1 MFRYLQ
7 ASVVLGA
14 WAALALVAA
23 PALAQKGRPGP
34 GGPVVV
40 GAPPPGAAPAPEAKP
55 GDAKPGEGDKP
66 AAEENKP
73 KPVET
78 VKRPT
83 EAQAPADRSELSVRP
98 DDDGKISFSFK
109 GQPWPFVLEW
119 LADISDKSLQW
130 EEAPA
135 GYLDL
140 TTRGRYTVEEVQ
152 DLINSVLLSK
162 GFTLLENGD
171 VLIVANLKTLDTS
184 LVPRV
189 SIAELDRR
197 GDHELVKTFIDLD
210 WLVAENAAEEIKP
223 MLSPYGKVAALK
235 TTNRLDVL
243 ETAGNLRRVVEMIDE
258 EQSDN
263 GQQRLVR
270 EFRLKH
276 TRAAEVLETLQKLLG
291 IEQKSSAPLDPR
303 QAMMQQQQMM
313 MAQQGQ
319 PGQMPQAP
327 AKKEPQ
333 VFLVVN
339 SRENSILANAPPDKM
354 AVIEQAVLVVDV
366 PQDSEQGLL
375 ANIHKMQVYRLAGI
389 TPEALVKVLQELG
402 SLDPTSRLEIDQKNR
417 AIIAFAPLADHVL
430 IRSLVDKL
438 DGAGRRFEVIQLRVL
453 SAEYVAGSINTLMN
467 GPEKTDNNRN
477 RFPYYYYFDGGGSQ
491 QQQDAADRFQIEAD
505 IEHNRLLLRA
515 NDIELAEVKTLL
527 MKLGEIPPEG
537 RNTHTTRVIPTA
549 PGEETEKLLERLK
562 RVWPSVAPNPLDV
575 EAGALE
581 GDESGENSKRQE
593 RAKSR
598 GKRPA
603 SKTQPKLQST
613 PKSGAPREQETRR
626 EPPRIES
633 PAGEPRLAASPRFR
647 LAQDRQ
653 AAQPD
658 DSDAESPPVGQPFQ
672 ADETD
677 EQAVG
682 QPFQADKTDE
692 KSPDAG
698 QPVQA
703 DDRQAGKPDLQDEPE
718 ESQPGKADL
727 RDDADENQAAEP
739 EVPPALAPRAPGK
752 ELPRAAHAPVK
763 ITVGPYGLVISSADT
778 EALDRIEDLMVDIMP
793 PRLSYKVFT
802 LHHTYAK
809 DVAELLEDIYKNDA
823 DGNSKKT
830 DMFESFWYG
839 YRPQT
844 NQKTRSTLSSRR
856 PLTFVPDPVTNTILV
871 QGADANQLAEI
882 ESLIEIYD
890 QRETPDSNS
899 VRHTK
904 IVALRYAKAGE
915 VSEIVK
921 DVFRDLLSPNDKA
934 LQQNMPQQPQQQ
946 QQQRNGGYYDALFSY
961 LTEDNEKAQNVPRFK
976 GMLSVGIDARS
987 NSLAISAPQ
996 ILLDDVLEMV
1006 DKLDLAAKPTRPVV
1020 RIRRLSQPGAVAQ
1033 IQQAFGAKQAEA
1045 KPASTEQPETANNN
1059 AENQQSG
1066 GMGNRRRN
1074 GGGAARN

>member
-14 WAALALVAA
+14 LAALALVAA
-23 PALAQKGRPGP
+23 PAALAQKGVPAP
-34 GGPVVV
+34 GGPRQL
-40 GAPPPGAAPAPEAKP
+40 GALPPGAPPGAAPAPGANPGEAKP
-55 GDAKPGEGDKP
+55 AEGEKPA

-83 EAQAPADRSELSVRP
+83 QAQAPADRGELRVRP

-109 GQPWPFVLEW
+109 GQPWPSVLEW

-140 TTRGRYTVEEVQ
+140 TTRGRYSVEEVQ

-171 VLIVANLKTLDTS
+171 VLIVANLKNLDTS

-189 SIAELDRR
+189 SIAELGRR

-223 MLSPYGKVAALK
+223 MLSPYGKVTALK

-243 ETAGNLRRVVEMIDE
+243 ETAGNLRRVVELIDE

-291 IEQKSSAPLDPR
+291 IEVKSNAPLDPR
-303 QAMMQQQQMM
+303 QAMMQQQQQQMM

-354 AVIEQAVLVVDV
+354 AVVEQAVLVVDV
-366 PQDSEQGLL
+366 PQDSQQGLL
-375 ANIHKMQVYRLAGI
+375 ANMHKMQVYRLAGI

-467 GPEKTDNNRN
+467 GPEKNDNNRN
-477 RFPYYYYFDGGGSQ
+477 RFPFYYYFDGGGQQ
-491 QQQDAADRFQIEAD
+491 QQQDGADRFQIEAD

-537 RNTHTTRVIPTA
+537 RNTHTTRVIPTM
-549 PGEETEKLLERLK
+549 PGEETEKLLDRLK

-581 GDESGENSKRQE
+581 SEESEESSDRRRE
-593 RAKSR
+593 RVKGR

-603 SKTQPKLQST
+603 SKTQPKSESA

-626 EPPRIES
+626 EPAEQ
-633 PAGEPRLAASPRFR
+633 EPRLAASPRFR

-653 AAQPD
+653 ATQPD
-658 DSDAESPPVGQPFQ
+658 LP
-672 ADETD
+672 
-677 EQAVG
+677 
-682 QPFQADKTDE
+682 
-692 KSPDAG
+692 
-698 QPVQA
+698 
-703 DDRQAGKPDLQDEPE
+703 
-718 ESQPGKADL
+718 
-727 RDDADENQAAEP
+727 DADENQAEQ
-739 EVPPALAPRAPGK
+739 PALPPPLAPGK

-763 ITVGPYGLVISSADT
+763 ITVGPYGLIISSADT

-830 DMFESFWYG
+830 DLFESYWYG

-882 ESLIEIYD
+882 ESLIEVYD

-904 IVALRYAKAGE
+904 IVALRYAKAAE

-946 QQQRNGGYYDALFSY
+946 QQQQRNGGYFESLFSY

-976 GMLSVGIDARS
+976 GMLSVGIDVRS

-996 ILLDDVLEMV
+996 ILLDDVLEMIER
-1006 DKLDLAAKPTRPVV
+1006 LDLAAKPTRPVV
-1020 RIRRLSQPGAVAQ
+1020 RIRKLSQPGAVAQ
-1033 IQQAFGAKQAEA
+1033 IQQAFGAKPAEA
-1045 KPASTEQPETANNN
+1045 KPAAGEQSKPA
-1059 AENQQSG
+1059 AGGENPQQPG
-1066 GMGNRRRN
+1066 GMGDRRRN
-1074 GGGAARN
+1074 GGVAPQN

>member
-7 ASVVLGA
+7 ASVMLGA
-14 WAALALVAA
+14 LAALALVAA
-23 PALAQKGRPGP
+23 PALAQKGAPVP
-34 GGPVVV
+34 GGPRQLAAPPP
-40 GAPPPGAAPAPEAKP
+40 GAPPGAAPAPGANPGEAKP
-55 GDAKPGEGDKP
+55 ADGNKP

-83 EAQAPADRSELSVRP
+83 EAQAPADRGELRVRP
-98 DDDGKISFSFK
+98 DDEGKISFSFK
-109 GQPWPFVLEW
+109 GQPWPSVLEW
-119 LADISDKSLQW
+119 LADISGKSLQW

-171 VLIVANLKTLDTS
+171 VLIVANLKNLDTS

-189 SIAELDRR
+189 SIAELGRR

-223 MLSPYGKVAALK
+223 MLSPYGKVTALK

-243 ETAGNLRRVVEMIDE
+243 ETAGNLRRVVELIDE

-291 IEQKSSAPLDPR
+291 IEVKSNAPMDPR
-303 QAMMQQQQMM
+303 QAMMQQQQQQMM

-366 PQDSEQGLL
+366 PQDSQQGLL
-375 ANIHKMQVYRLAGI
+375 ANMHKMQVYRLAGI

-467 GPEKTDNNRN
+467 GPEKNENSRN
-477 RFPYYYYFDGGGSQ
+477 RFPFYYYFDGGGQQ
-491 QQQDAADRFQIEAD
+491 QQQDGADRFQIEAD

-537 RNTHTTRVIPTA
+537 RNTHTTRVIPTM
-549 PGEETEKLLERLK
+549 PGEETEKLLDRLK

-581 GDESGENSKRQE
+581 PEESEENSDRRRE
-593 RAKSR
+593 RAKGR

-603 SKTQPKLQST
+603 SKTQPKSDSA

-626 EPPRIES
+626 QPASIEPAER
-633 PAGEPRLAASPRFR
+633 EPRLAVSPRFR

-653 AAQPD
+653 ATEPDPAD
-658 DSDAESPPVGQPFQ
+658 DSDAESPEVGQPFQ

-682 QPFQADKTDE
+682 QPFQADRNDE
-692 KSPDAG
+692 NAPDVG

-703 DDRQAGKPDLQDEPE
+703 DESQAGKPDLPDDE
-718 ESQPGKADL
+718 S
-727 RDDADENQAAEP
+727 QAAEP
-739 EVPPALAPRAPGK
+739 EPPPALAPLAPGK

-763 ITVGPYGLVISSADT
+763 ITVGPYGLIISSADT

-830 DMFESFWYG
+830 DLFESYWYG

-904 IVALRYAKAGE
+904 IVALRYAKAAD

-946 QQQRNGGYYDALFSY
+946 QQQQRNGGYFESLFSY

-976 GMLSVGIDARS
+976 GMLSVGIDVRS

-996 ILLDDVLEMV
+996 ILLDDVLEMI
-1006 DKLDLAAKPTRPVV
+1006 DRLDLAAKPTRPVV
-1020 RIRRLSQPGAVAQ
+1020 RIRKLSQPGAVAQ
-1033 IQQAFGAKQAEA
+1033 IQQAFGAKPAEA
-1045 KPASTEQPETANNN
+1045 KPAAGEQSKPA
-1059 AENQQSG
+1059 AGGENPQQPG
-1066 GMGNRRRN
+1066 GMGDRRRN
-1074 GGGAARN
+1074 GGGVAPQN